1 MEAVLGAT
9 WIQFVF
15 LTVIV
20 FGGGAMMMGRA
31 LAETWRPVGQC
42 VAYGLLLGVANRLFG
57 NFFFAQSVLSVSG
70 YIVGTAVLIAIALV
84 AYRITRVR
92 KMVLQYPW
100 LYRRES
106 LFSWREIS

>member
-1 MEAVLGAT
+1 METILGAT
-9 WIQFVF
+9 WIQFIF

-20 FGGGAMMMGRA
+20 FGAGAMMMGRA

-42 VAYGLLLGVANRLFG
+42 VAYGFLLGVANRLFG